1 MELVVRQREAS
12 AHPVEMVERKG
23 LGHPD
28 TICDALA
35 EELSRALS
43 RFYLERF
50 GAIQHHNVDKVLL
63 WAGRSRPRLGGGT
76 LEAPIEIFL
85 AGRAT
90 TRLGGVDV
98 PVADLAHAACEAW
111 IERHLRYVDPRR
123 DVRLHCLVRPGS
135 SELVEL
141 FAGGPRSGR
150 LPSARPWSARL
161 PSARPWSARLP
172 SARWHAALAN
182 DTSLGVGFAPLTPL
196 EAAVLA
202 AERALNS
209 EGTRRAHPALGEDV
223 KVLGV
228 RRGATAALTVAC
240 AMVDRHLPDVS
251 AYLAAREAAARCA
264 GCAAQPAFGRD
275 VTVVV
280 NAADDPARERLYLTV
295 TGTSAES
302 GDDGQAGRGNRA
314 NGLIT
319 PYRPMTLES
328 IAGKNPVSHVGKL
341 YNVAAQQIA
350 QSLVA
355 AIPELAAA
363 EVYLA
368 SRIGQSVTAP
378 ALVDVALTP
387 REGDVSALAPRAEA
401 LVRDAIGRID
411 ELWHDLVARG
421 LEL

>member
-1 MELVVRQREAS
+1 MELVVRQRGAS
-12 AHPVEMVERKG
+12 AHPVELVERKG

-35 EELSRALS
+35 EELSLALS

-63 WAGRSRPRLGGGT
+63 WAGRSRPRLGGGA
-76 LEAPIEIFL
+76 LEAPIEVFL

-98 PVADLAHAACEAW
+98 PVADLAHAACEVW

-141 FAGGPRSGR
+141 FAAGPRS
-150 LPSARPWSARL
+150 ARR
-161 PSARPWSARLP
+161 
-172 SARWHAALAN
+172 HAALAN

-209 EGTRRAHPALGEDV
+209 EGTKRAHPALGEDV

-228 RRGATAALTVAC
+228 RRGATVELTVAC

-264 GCAAQPAFGRD
+264 GCAAQAAFGRD
-275 VTVVV
+275 ITAVV

-314 NGLIT
+314 SGLIT

-341 YNVAAQQIA
+341 YNVAAQRIA

-368 SRIGQSVTAP
+368 SRIGQPVTEP

-401 LVRDAIGRID
+401 LVRDAIGRVD